1 MIKRVLYALLWAGL
15 LSGLLATLGFAT
27 KQEAVSRCSEMN
39 IAINRS
45 EDLYFID
52 ESDIRQ
58 MIWDKGDS
66 IVHERLAAINVN
78 KIERLLETNPWIA
91 NAEVYMSIDG
101 KLQIDIQQREPIV
114 RVINAKGDN
123 FYIDTEG
130 KLMLWSQKFTPRVLV
145 ASGDIHDSYNM
156 WYKQSIEK
164 IEQNDSLKKRS
175 LLDDIY
181 NISKYIQADS
191 LWAAQMEQI
200 YYNTNGDMELVP
212 KVGNHHIIFGDVT
225 DMDEKFKNLKL
236 LYIHGLNHIGW
247 NQYDTINLKFK
258 NQVVCTKIKQEWK
271 HQKSL

>member
-1 MIKRVLYALLWAGL
+1 MIKRILYILLWVVL
-15 LSGLLATLGFAT
+15 VSGLLVTLGFVS
-27 KQEAVSRCSEMN
+27 KQQAVLRCSEMN
-39 IAINRS
+39 IAINRT

-52 ESDIRQ
+52 EDDIRH

-66 IVHERLAAINVN
+66 VIHEPLASINIS
-78 KIERLLETNPWIA
+78 KIERLLETNPWVA

-114 RVINAKGDN
+114 RIINAKGDS

-130 KLMLWSQKFTPRVLV
+130 KLMLWSEKFTPRVLV
-145 ASGDIHDSYNM
+145 ASGEIPDNYITWHKKSVA
-156 WYKQSIEK
+156 K
-164 IEQNDSLKKRS
+164 IEQSDSLKQRT
-175 LLDDIY
+175 LIDDIY
-181 NISKYIQADS
+181 NLSKYVAADS
-191 LWAAQMEQI
+191 LWNAQVEQL

-236 LYIHGLNHIGW
+236 FYIHGLNHVGW

-258 NQVVCTKIKQEWK
+258 NQVVCTKIK
-271 HQKSL
+271 